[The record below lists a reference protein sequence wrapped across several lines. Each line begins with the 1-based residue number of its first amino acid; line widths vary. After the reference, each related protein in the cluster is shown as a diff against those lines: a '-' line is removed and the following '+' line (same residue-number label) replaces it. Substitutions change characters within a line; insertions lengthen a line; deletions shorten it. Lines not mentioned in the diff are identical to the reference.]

1 MNIHTKRAISVGL
14 ARFVF
19 YFYWSLWI
27 FCHIMEYFFIILLLE
42 WRWDHMAVRLKKYS
56 FRFSEELFNSRL
68 APKSEIEQILY
79 AACVDFSKLNR
90 EGLKKIF
97 QFPLLW
103 RYHSSMFQGGIC
115 RKIRFGRLRGAL
127 KKKSRGSKKRDPA
140 FLPEKRTFF
149 TQNKKRGACRVF

>member
-1 MNIHTKRAISVGL
+1 
-14 ARFVF
+14 
-19 YFYWSLWI
+19 
-27 FCHIMEYFFIILLLE
+27 MEYFFIILLLE

-97 QFPLLW
+97 PFPLL
-103 RYHSSMFQGGIC
+103 
-115 RKIRFGRLRGAL
+115 
-127 KKKSRGSKKRDPA
+127 
-140 FLPEKRTFF
+140 
-149 TQNKKRGACRVF
+149 